1 MQWNEVPA
9 RCLDVTSLVLLH
21 FVLIEYL
28 LGFINPLLH
37 VAFIIQ
43 FHPSSSISWD
53 FHFYQRIENVR
64 TMLQSSSEFILFR
77 FSLTWSLSRDYFW
90 ILGFIFFFLQF
101 YKWFADLEAAM
112 KSEVTLVFYYFS
124 ESFPLVVNSFDAIN
138 VLISFFRQKRNIS
151 IMWGL

>member
-37 VAFIIQ
+37 VAYIIQ
-43 FHPSSSISWD
+43 YHPSSSISWD

-90 ILGFIFFFLQF
+90 ILGFIFFLAVLQMVCWSRSSYEIRGYLSFLLF
-101 YKWFADLEAAM
+101 FW
-112 KSEVTLVFYYFS
+112 
-124 ESFPLVVNSFDAIN
+124 I
-138 VLISFFRQKRNIS
+138 ISLGCKFF
-151 IMWGL
+151 WCY